1 MAVYEVNDIQ
11 QTEDEEIAEDSEGY
25 GSGFVVTHRSKLKW
39 EWFTQPLTAHLF
51 EFLILSANYKA
62 KQWQGI
68 TINRGQCITS
78 ISSICEKTGLTA
90 RQARTSLKR
99 LESTGEIK
107 VKTTNRFTMVTVCN
121 YSKYQLTEKQSDKQ
135 TTNKRQTNDKQTT
148 TTNKGNKGNKEN
160 NKDNTIELP
169 EWLDGTLWNDYLEMR
184 KSIKK
189 PATLKAQKIAINKLV
204 EFKEQGSNPNA
215 IVEQSIMNSW
225 QGLFPLKEQQVK
237 QPERR
242 LGKEW

>member
-1 MAVYEVNDIQ
+1 MKATYKEHEVLVGYQ
-11 QTEDEEIAEDSEGY
+11 KVLLQPGQFVFGRKVASKETRLSER
-25 GSGFVVTHRSKLKW
+25 TIRTCLEKLKSM
-39 EWFTQPLTAHLF
+39 QNLT
-51 EFLILSANYKA
+51 I
-62 KQWQGI
+62 
-68 TINRGQCITS
+68 
-78 ISSICEKTGLTA
+78 
-90 RQARTSLKR
+90 
-99 LESTGEIK
+99 
-107 VKTTNRFTMVTVCN
+107 KTTNKFSIISIVNWDN
-121 YSKYQLTEKQSDKQ
+121 YQNETTSK
-135 TTNKRQTNDKQTT
+135 TTNKRPANDQQTT
-148 TTNKGNKGNKEN
+148 TNNKGNKGNKEN

>member
-1 MAVYEVNDIQ
+1 MPDGYILLWRKSLESAVWNNANVWRFWTWCLMKATYKEHEVLVGYQ
-11 QTEDEEIAEDSEGY
+11 KVLLQPGQFVFGRKVASKETRLSER
-25 GSGFVVTHRSKLKW
+25 TIRTCLEKLKSM
-39 EWFTQPLTAHLF
+39 QNLT
-51 EFLILSANYKA
+51 I
-62 KQWQGI
+62 
-68 TINRGQCITS
+68 
-78 ISSICEKTGLTA
+78 
-90 RQARTSLKR
+90 
-99 LESTGEIK
+99 
-107 VKTTNRFTMVTVCN
+107 KTTNKFSIISIVNWDN
-121 YSKYQLTEKQSDKQ
+121 YQNETTSK
-135 TTNKRQTNDKQTT
+135 TTNKRPANDQQTT
-148 TTNKGNKGNKEN
+148 TNNKGNKGNKEN